1 MTHKTN
7 SQKNSF
13 NKTTNEEKRTYL
25 LDSASKKENTQ
36 LSDWHSNMYYLL
48 NGSVEEDERLN
59 QSRTKPRIVNLR
71 SSLIRFYDS
80 LTFYFWH
87 CLEDF
92 FFFFKKNKNKDME
105 DLIE

>member
-36 LSDWHSNMYYLL
+36 LSD
-48 NGSVEEDERLN
+48 
-59 QSRTKPRIVNLR
+59 
-71 SSLIRFYDS
+71 
-80 LTFYFWH
+80 
-87 CLEDF
+87 
-92 FFFFKKNKNKDME
+92 
-105 DLIE
+105 